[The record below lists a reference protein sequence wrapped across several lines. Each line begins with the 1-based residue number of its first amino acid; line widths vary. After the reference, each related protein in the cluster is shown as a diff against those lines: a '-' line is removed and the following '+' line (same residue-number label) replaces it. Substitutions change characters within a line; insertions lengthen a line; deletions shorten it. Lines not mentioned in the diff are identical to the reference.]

1 MGNSLKNIFKENVFI
16 KNTSNKNIVKHILK
30 VYLIV
35 ILRSVFSLKIFC
47 KKNWFLIKFNKYFY
61 IF

>member
-16 KNTSNKNIVKHILK
+16 KNTSNKNVVKHILK

-35 ILRSVFSLKIFC
+35 ILRSVFSLKIF
-47 KKNWFLIKFNKYFY
+47 F
-61 IF
+61 